1 MRLRQITAQSVEG
14 DLFVVCV
21 SGGRLKRILMEDPAV
36 IHHTTDS
43 IVQMRHTQ
51 IDACEFVA
59 EETVVVSVANQNEI
73 RVVAAVVAVSAA
85 TATAAAAASTR

>member
-1 MRLRQITAQSVEG
+1 MRLRQVTAQGVEG
-14 DLFVVCV
+14 DLFIVCV
-21 SGGRLKRILMEDPAV
+21 GGGRLKRILMEDPAV

-43 IVQMRHTQ
+43 TVQVRHTQ

-59 EETVVVSVANQNEI
+59 EETVVVFVANQNEI

-85 TATAAAAASTR
+85 ATAAAAASTR